1 MSTPPA
7 QPEEDLNM
15 FWAGRP
21 VYRTQPFGQGTL
33 RSSPRPFEYRSA
45 MIDELHGNAS
55 SSSSPYGGG
64 GGGGGEESGGAI
76 PPSPPSQPTSSIR
89 VALQN
94 DLVDFIDLQDIVEFA
109 PNTLSE
115 QGGRASERAS

>member
-1 MSTPPA
+1 
-7 QPEEDLNM
+7 
-15 FWAGRP
+15 
-21 VYRTQPFGQGTL
+21 
-33 RSSPRPFEYRSA
+33 